1 MSIIIILLSIYGF
14 LESIAYGL
22 YEFHENENKI
32 GALVVFIV
40 ATFRI
45 ATTYFW
51 AFCVA
56 FKYTPIYKQ

>member
-40 ATFRI
+40 ATFRVV
-45 ATTYFW
+45 TTYIWYFY
-51 AFCVA
+51 V
-56 FKYTPIYKQ
+56 T

>member
-1 MSIIIILLSIYGF
+1 MSVIIILLSIYGF

-40 ATFRI
+40 ATFRVV
-45 ATTYFW
+45 TTYIWYFY
-51 AFCVA
+51 V
-56 FKYTPIYKQ
+56 T